1 MVSGNSGT
9 SYRQKETCGQVLMD
23 GCEAK
28 IDGAPVIGDVGKT
41 EERCNDQ
48 GIVVLDFRLFLY
60 TGKPVNKGP
69 SREMCPL

>member
-9 SYRQKETCGQVLMD
+9 SYRQEETCGQVLMD

-28 IDGAPVIGDVGKT
+28 NDGAPVIGDVGKT

-48 GIVVLDFRLFLY
+48 GMVVLF
-60 TGKPVNKGP
+60 
-69 SREMCPL
+69 

>member
-28 IDGAPVIGDVGKT
+28 IDGAPMIGDV
-41 EERCNDQ
+41 
-48 GIVVLDFRLFLY
+48 Y
-60 TGKPVNKGP
+60 
-69 SREMCPL
+69 